1 MKLAWKVLVGLGV
14 LLVFISQGMDTT
26 VSSGNGRVYNIG
38 LQSQQQGF
46 LILGCFMFLAGI
58 ILFGV
63 FKIKET
69 PEQEAEADRVRRAA
83 VDTAKLQVEAVRK
96 AVVGTADA
104 HLAEPPVHR
113 AVEGAKEG
121 PDLEAAWQGLT
132 HKAGW
137 SRVVFGG
144 VFLLVAV
151 VAMLMLAGCSY
162 FESMEK
168 KQLNARVEGIKTALN
183 DPTSFELLRSEHVK
197 MGTGHRVVVN
207 STATKKVGWPSAAER
222 YLRLCVVYQ
231 CRVR

>member
-14 LLVFISQGMDTT
+14 LLVFIAVKMDTT

-38 LQSQQQGF
+38 LQNEQQVF

-83 VDTAKLQVEAVRK
+83 V
-96 AVVGTADA
+96 GTADA
-104 HLAEPPVHR
+104 HLAEPPVYR

-121 PDLEAAWQGLT
+121 PDLEAAWQALK

-144 VFLLVAV
+144 VVLLVAV

-183 DPTSFELLRSEHVK
+183 DPRSFELPRSEHVN
-197 MGTGHRVVVN
+197 METGHRVVVN
-207 STATKKVGWPSAAER
+207 YTATKKVGWPSAAGR
-222 YLRLCVVYQ
+222 YLRLCV
-231 CRVR
+231 RKSRESGLSL